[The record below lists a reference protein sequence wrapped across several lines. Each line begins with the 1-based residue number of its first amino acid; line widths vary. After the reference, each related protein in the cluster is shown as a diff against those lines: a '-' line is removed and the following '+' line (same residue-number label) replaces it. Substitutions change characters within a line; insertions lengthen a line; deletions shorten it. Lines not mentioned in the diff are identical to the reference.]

1 MIDNYDNIVESLFT
15 ISYFLSLIFLFQQLY
30 KASKFFA
37 NRHSDYQSLLEFPN
51 NYKFDSLYLNKN
63 FDAIS
68 NELLVKDL
76 DDFCIKNGIYNNRS
90 VILSLSGGV
99 DSMVTLACLLHLQKK
114 YNNSFEIYTA
124 TIDYSL
130 RKESK
135 YEADFLKKYTKTMG
149 VQLVVASVEGISRK
163 KEGSGSRTEFE
174 EGSRNLR
181 FNTYKK
187 IITDNNLSLN
197 TGVLVGHHQD
207 DIIENIFTNSMR
219 GANIMDLEV
228 MKPVSTIH
236 GVKIFRPFIHL
247 KKDVIYKFSH
257 TYNVPY
263 FLDTT
268 PLWSNR
274 GKMRNAIFP
283 LLDSVFTKAWRDN
296 LKHLGSQSNDWGEYV
311 EDYIINPWFEEI
323 ELNHDNSYIK
333 IPIKDQPKLIYS
345 NIIMKSLHSIGEKMI
360 KRTSMDKIMELLNKK
375 TFKMIDLDG
384 HRAAFLSKNL
394 KYIVIFNRKN
404 VKNINKLYVT
414 QI

>member
-30 KASKFFA
+30 KVSKFFA

-114 YNNSFEIYTA
+114 YNNSFEIYTT

-135 YEADFLKKYTKTMG
+135 YEVDFLKKYTKTMG
-149 VQLVVASVEGISRK
+149 VELVVASVEGMSRK

-187 IITDNNLSLN
+187 IISDNNLSLN

-207 DIIENIFTNSMR
+207 DIIENIFTNSMK
-219 GANIMDLEV
+219 GANLLDLEV
-228 MKPVSTIH
+228 MKEISTIR
-236 GVKIFRPFIHL
+236 GINIYRPLLNCH
-247 KKDVIYKFSH
+247 KDVIYDLAH
-257 TYNVPY
+257 TYSIPY

-268 PLWSNR
+268 PKWSRR
-274 GKMRNAIFP
+274 GRMRNEIFV
-283 LLDSVFTKAWRDN
+283 LFDNVFTKSWR
-296 LKHLGSQSNDWGEYV
+296 
-311 EDYIINPWFEEI
+311 
-323 ELNHDNSYIK
+323 
-333 IPIKDQPKLIYS
+333 
-345 NIIMKSLHSIGEKMI
+345 
-360 KRTSMDKIMELLNKK
+360 
-375 TFKMIDLDG
+375 
-384 HRAAFLSKNL
+384 
-394 KYIVIFNRKN
+394 
-404 VKNINKLYVT
+404 NKLKDL
-414 QI
+414 